1 MKKRTLITIL
11 ITAIVVFL
19 TNKAWLDFK
28 PMTVDFDI
36 SGKGFCNIEVQ
47 LNKKFNDEFNKI
59 KSLGQD
65 INLYQNNHVS
75 YIIPRSKFPKKVR
88 FVFKYFSD
96 NNPVEIKNITLKNG
110 KYKIEDLNQF
120 SLNEGKLSIEN
131 NTLIITPPLSRNE
144 VILTYNKKLHLRTS
158 CKFDVK
164 IFLIISVLTF
174 LLFFK
179 LTNYL
184 ADFKTIKKES
194 RIDIIFLTAFF
205 ILLFIPLSHIDKAQ
219 YSLNE
224 NRALK
229 NFEPLINEN
238 GAINY
243 EFGKSYNE
251 WFNDRFNLRQLV
263 LNLHTYIKIYLTGKA
278 QKGIIDKCGFLYRD
292 FEVNHLLIKKAEEK
306 DYEALIKFD
315 EYCKQHNIELY
326 LLIVP
331 DIEYV
336 YKPQLKLLINDD
348 KEKII
353 NENLKKLSTQYDI
366 NIINPINALKD
377 GTKNGYMYFMTEH
390 HWTLDGAYIGYK
402 ELMKE
407 IKKAHND
414 IYILK
419 ETDFNFSEN
428 TLVNADWEETYKWGS
443 TSYYIHLP
451 QNYIKKLH
459 KVKYRYFS
467 HKNSYLLKKEVID
480 IAFRRTK
487 KYNYPE
493 GADYR
498 VILLGTSMSEN
509 LCMFIPY
516 TFKNVLRLRNN
527 NVKNISVNDEFK
539 IIKYHEKEILD
550 YKPNIIIFCV
560 TYNNLCHLQDLF
572 NMN

>member
-194 RIDIIFLTAFF
+194 RINIIFLTVFF
-205 ILLFIPLSHIDKAQ
+205 IFLFIPLSHINKKEVSVEEKRFLEKWQ
-219 YSLNE
+219 
-224 NRALK
+224 
-229 NFEPLINEN
+229 PLIMYN
-238 GAINY
+238 GTINY
-243 EFGKSYNE
+243 NFGKDYNK
-251 WFNDRFNLRQLV
+251 WFNDRFNFRKFLTDIQTDIIL
-263 LNLHTYIKIYLTGKA
+263 LLTGKA
-278 QKGIIDKCGFLYRD
+278 QKGFIDKNGFVYMNYELSHAYYD
-292 FEVNHLLIKKAEEK
+292 KIKKE
-306 DYEALIKFD
+306 DYEALVQFD
-315 EYCKQHNIELY
+315 KYCKDRNIKLYVLLVPSKEYIYPPTTKIMVKDELAKNIATQVRE
-326 LLIVP
+326 L
-331 DIEYV
+331 
-336 YKPQLKLLINDD
+336 
-348 KEKII
+348 KEKYDVHII
-353 NENLKKLSTQYDI
+353 DPIKEMQNES
-366 NIINPINALKD
+366 
-377 GTKNGYMYFMTEH
+377 KNNYLFFKTEH
-390 HWTLDGAYIGYK
+390 HWTDDGAFIGYK

-407 IKKAHND
+407 IKKQYPD
-414 IYILK
+414 IPVLN
-419 ETDFNFSEN
+419 EQDFNFSYN
-428 TLVNADWEETYKWGS
+428 KKVRGDWEREYYWGESTRVTNLRLIYK
-443 TSYYIHLP
+443 
-451 QNYIKKLH
+451 KKLH
-459 KVKYRYFS
+459 NVNYRYFT
-467 HKNSYLLKKEVID
+467 HKDSNLLETQIIHIPYK
-480 IAFRRTK
+480 RM
-487 KYNYPE
+487 KYHYYPK
-493 GADYR
+493 GTNYR
-498 VILLGTSMSEN
+498 VILLGTSMNEN
-509 LCMFIPY
+509 LSEFVPY

-527 NVKNISVNDEFK
+527 YVINIPTNDEYK
-539 IIKYHEKEILD
+539 IIKYYEKDILD
-550 YKPNIIIFCV
+550 YHPDIIVFCICYYNI
-560 TYNNLCHLQDLF
+560 YYLRDLF
-572 NMN
+572 KME